1 MTEVTM
7 SQTSHDPASNYM
19 AKGFFFALGF
29 VPVFLVLSGL
39 TSWLSYKIIMH
50 ELNVQLDTAI
60 TNSRIQQQ
68 HLQQNIVRQIKPD
81 VTKKSQPVAQIGE
94 APTLSAQEKQ
104 EQACNLAI
112 IRYSQTNSPEDKNQV
127 YALCP
132 EK

>member
-1 MTEVTM
+1 M
-7 SQTSHDPASNYM
+7 SQTSYEPASNYM

-39 TSWLSYKIIMH
+39 TSWLSYKIITH
-50 ELNVQLDTAI
+50 ELTVQLDTAL

-68 HLQQNIVRQIKPD
+68 HLQQNIERHIKPD
-81 VTKKSQPVAQIGE
+81 AQKPQSVAQISE
-94 APTLSAQEKQ
+94 APQLSDQEKQ
-104 EQACNLAI
+104 ERNCNLAI
-112 IRYSQTNSPEDKNQV
+112 IRYSQTNSPEDKKQV